1 MATPIYH
8 SNISEYKEYTTK
20 AGIRTAVKRY
30 TEAHPDAVNILD
42 ILAKDE
48 KQMARYLRWNPWVDS
63 RRADYDGDII
73 LVRPYKDGYMT
84 ARHFALKPQYDF

>member
-42 ILAKDE
+42 ILTDE
-48 KQMARYLRWNPWVDS
+48 EQRKRYLRRNPWTDP

-84 ARHFALKPQYDF
+84 ARHFALKLQYNF